1 MSYMSG
7 CAYHLQ
13 VCAHVYLFSDIPYI
27 QHQSGNKEDLKTTFK
42 FPKLLD
48 KRSEGVLPQTKE
60 GDLAQKG
67 SSKLKESRNWCTNAR
82 EDRRPSTYLALNAS
96 LNDALL
102 PFPQKG
108 LSAAE

>member
-27 QHQSGNKEDLKTTFK
+27 QHQSANKEDLKTTFK

-60 GDLAQKG
+60 GDGTKGMQQAEREQKLVHQCKG
-67 SSKLKESRNWCTNAR
+67 GQT
-82 EDRRPSTYLALNAS
+82 ALNIFS
-96 LNDALL
+96 IKSKS
-102 PFPQKG
+102 Q
-108 LSAAE
+108 